1 MPRRVFAAVMVALAR
16 TWRALRGAARFATSA
31 GAIIVLMLLA
41 GSTCAVAG
49 VQLLHGTA
57 WALLTAAVILFVLAG
72 LLLRGI
78 ARG

>member
-1 MPRRVFAAVMVALAR
+1 MPRRVISAVMVALAR
-16 TWRALRGAARFATSA
+16 MWRSLRGAARLSTSA
-31 GAIIVLMLLA
+31 GAIIVQLLLA

-49 VQLLHGTA
+49 VQLLQGTA